1 MTNNGPTRSLGA
13 VSTTRI
19 EAFSDGV
26 FAISTTLLVLE
37 ITVPKVGEGGNLF
50 QSLFDLWPS
59 YLSYLVSFLTIGVV
73 WVNHH
78 FLIGLYQRVDR
89 PLLFLNLGLLAVVA
103 FIPFPT
109 AVLAEYLVEGT
120 QSQLSAATLLYGVVG
135 IVLTAMFTL
144 LWLHTRKAVDSV
156 RDADASAD
164 VINKAIKFCFIT
176 LGLYAGA
183 IVLALVVPVAALAVF
198 VLVVLQFAFWRLSQQ
213 SPARST

>member
-1 MTNNGPTRSLGA
+1 MTDSGPVRSLGA
-13 VSTTRI
+13 VSTTRL

-26 FAISTTLLVLE
+26 FAIATTLLVLE
-37 ITVPKVGEGGNLF
+37 ITVPRVGEDGDLF

-59 YLSYLVSFLTIGVV
+59 YLSYLVSFLTIGVM

-120 QSQLSAATLLYGVVG
+120 QSQLSAATVLYGVVM
-135 IVLTAMFTL
+135 IALTAMFTL
-144 LWLHTRKAVDSV
+144 LWLHTRNAVDSM
-156 RDADASAD
+156 RDADASAG
-164 VINKAIKFCFIT
+164 VIAKAIKFCFVA
-176 LGLYAGA
+176 LGLYAAA
-183 IVLALVVPVAALAVF
+183 ILLALVVPVAALAVF
-198 VLVVLQFAFWRLSQQ
+198 VLVVAVFSFWRLS
-213 SPARST
+213 R

>member
-1 MTNNGPTRSLGA
+1 MTSSAPTRSLGA

-26 FAISTTLLVLE
+26 FAIATTLLVLE
-37 ITVPKVGEGGNLF
+37 ITIPQVGEDGNLF
-50 QSLFDLWPS
+50 QSLLNLWPS
-59 YLSYLVSFLTIGVV
+59 YLAYLVSFLTIGVM
-73 WVNHH
+73 WINHH

-120 QSQLSAATLLYGVVG
+120 QSQLSAATLLYGVVM

-144 LWLHTRKAVDSV
+144 LWLHTRNATDSV
-156 RDADASAD
+156 RDAKASAA
-164 VINKAIKFCFIT
+164 IIGKAVKFCFIS
-176 LGLYAGA
+176 LALYAGA
-183 IVLALVVPVAALAVF
+183 IVLALVVPVAALVVF
-198 VLVVLQFAFWRLSQQ
+198 VLVVLLFAFGRLS
-213 SPARST
+213 R